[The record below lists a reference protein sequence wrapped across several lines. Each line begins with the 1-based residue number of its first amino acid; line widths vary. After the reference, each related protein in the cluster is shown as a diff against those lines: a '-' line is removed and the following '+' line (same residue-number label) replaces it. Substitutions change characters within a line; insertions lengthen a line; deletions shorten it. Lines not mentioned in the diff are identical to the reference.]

1 MKIDKMGILVLVSVG
16 VLILS
21 VAGNLRAGEIGRYQV
36 VSVGSAGNPAAFILD
51 TEHGHLW
58 AWLMTGKP
66 GEKVKAVLTY
76 QGQLRT
82 GKKAGEVVH
91 FLEIDDFSPSSPTES
106 P

>member
-1 MKIDKMGILVLVSVG
+1 MKIGKIGILVLVSIG
-16 VLILS
+16 FLILS
-21 VAGNLRAGEIGRYQV
+21 VTGNLRAGEIGRYQV
-36 VSVGSAGNPAAFILD
+36 VSVGSAGNPGAFILD

-66 GEKVKAVLTY
+66 GEKAKAVLTY

-91 FLEIDDFSPSSPTES
+91 FIEMDVSSPSSLTES
-106 P
+106 R